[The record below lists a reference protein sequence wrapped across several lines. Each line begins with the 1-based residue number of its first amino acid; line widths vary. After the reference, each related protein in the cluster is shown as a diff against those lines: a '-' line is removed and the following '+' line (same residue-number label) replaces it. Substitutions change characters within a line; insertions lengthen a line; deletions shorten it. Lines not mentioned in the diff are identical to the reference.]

1 MCVVCEKINIY
12 CVPLK
17 TKTTCFD
24 SEIGA
29 RRACVG
35 AKWTKCV
42 EKVEKT
48 QQKRLQRRKRQ
59 RRWWREAASI
69 RRSDSLQPGPTQQKM
84 MSSAEPCGKK
94 QYRWSLELLHTAVC
108 GHRWDEALHLLPCV
122 ITQTASHITME
133 SLWRLTDVITR
144 NVPGIGMDERKTYW
158 SLLHRMKLKSSMF
171 LDILSQDLPKA
182 TDRDAD
188 ELLQVSPR
196 HLMYPQTG

>member
-1 MCVVCEKINIY
+1 MRCGKMDQMCRKGR
-12 CVPLK
+12 K
-17 TKTTCFD
+17 
-24 SEIGA
+24 
-29 RRACVG
+29 
-35 AKWTKCV
+35 
-42 EKVEKT
+42 
-48 QQKRLQRRKRQ
+48 KRNKNGYREGRDRGDGGG
-59 RRWWREAASI
+59 EAASI

-196 HLMYPQTG
+196 HLMYPPKWF